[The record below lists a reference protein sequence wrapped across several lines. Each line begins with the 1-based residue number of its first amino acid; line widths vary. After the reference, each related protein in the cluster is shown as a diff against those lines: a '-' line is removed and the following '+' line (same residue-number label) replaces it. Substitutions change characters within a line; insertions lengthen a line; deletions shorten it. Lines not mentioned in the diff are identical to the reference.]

1 MLKLIHLQTKFTLLL
16 IETGCKRKTNFFLTL
31 LLLLLLL
38 FICGHPADIVF
49 LLFFPFSSCDVSHLS
64 FSLSLSPSLFLSFSH
79 RCAGTTAVVCIVR
92 GGHLWCATLGDSVA
106 MLGRADDPLVSKI

>member
-1 MLKLIHLQTKFTLLL
+1 M
-16 IETGCKRKTNFFLTL
+16 FFWTL

-38 FICGHPADIVF
+38 LLFLFICGHSADIIF
-49 LLFFPFSSCDVSHLS
+49 LLVFPFSSCDVFH
-64 FSLSLSPSLFLSFSH
+64 LSFSH

-106 MLGRADDPLVSKI
+106 MLGRADDPLVSEISNLLFLCFDYHHCTSIRSLKYVAIIF